1 MLRLPDE
8 FLPLAEETGL
18 IIPIGQWVLEEACR
32 QNKSWQEQGL
42 GFMPISVNLSPK
54 QFVDGELATRVT
66 GVLRAAQMDARWLEL
81 EITETAAMSDLWAST
96 QILRTLQ
103 TLGVRVTLDDFGT
116 GYSSLSHLGRLPIH
130 GLKIDRS
137 FILSTPDDPDAVAIV
152 GAIAA
157 LAQSLRLET
166 TGEGVENVRQLEMLR
181 NLGYGEAQGNY
192 VSKPVAACS
201 RVRSC
206 RSSRL

>member
-1 MLRLPDE
+1 
-8 FLPLAEETGL
+8 
-18 IIPIGQWVLEEACR
+18 
-32 QNKSWQEQGL
+32 
-42 GFMPISVNLSPK
+42 
-54 QFVDGELATRVT
+54 
-66 GVLRAAQMDARWLEL
+66 
-81 EITETAAMSDLWAST
+81 MSDLWAST

-192 VSKPVAACS
+192 VSKPVAAADIPGLVPS
-201 RVRSC
+201 P
-206 RSSRL
+206 